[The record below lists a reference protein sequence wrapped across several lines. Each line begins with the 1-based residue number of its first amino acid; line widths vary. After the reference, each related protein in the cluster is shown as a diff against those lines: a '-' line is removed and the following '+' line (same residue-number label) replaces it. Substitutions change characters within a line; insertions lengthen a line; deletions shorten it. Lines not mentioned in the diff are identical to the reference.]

1 MGYQP
6 MDKKTALIWAI
17 ILLGQVGLARPAGS
31 PEQPCAES
39 TEQLK
44 ADPLEATL
52 EQLKQQTRQLG
63 SYQCRIKYLFSQPVF
78 DSQTLRKGRM
88 YYKKFN
94 DKSTLRINF
103 ETIKQDDEPQQ
114 SNIEQYI
121 FDGVWLTHIDYQLKE
136 IKRHQMTEPNQ
147 PADAFELARENFP
160 IIGFSKTEDLRKD
173 FEIVLIDLPEE
184 TAKNLIQLRL
194 KVKPDSRYYQDYT
207 SVDFWIDKSKYLP
220 ARVRAVT
227 AEADI
232 YEISFLEA
240 KVNQKL
246 KDKVFEIKVPKDFGK
261 VKFIPLKKN

>member
-1 MGYQP
+1 MGYQS
-6 MDKKTALIWAI
+6 MDKKTALILTI
-17 ILLGQVGLARPAGS
+17 ILLGQAGLARPAGS
-31 PEQPCAES
+31 PEQPGAES

-63 SYQCRIKYLFSQPVF
+63 SYQCRIEYLFCQPLF
-78 DSQTLRKGRM
+78 ESQTLRKGRM

-114 SNIEQYI
+114 NNIEQYI

-147 PADAFELARENFP
+147 PADAFELASENFP
-160 IIGFSKTEDLRKD
+160 IIGFGKTEDLRKN
-173 FEIVLIDLPEE
+173 FEIALIDQPEE
-184 TAKNLIQLRL
+184 TEKNLIQLRL
-194 KVKPDSRYYQDYT
+194 KVKPDSRYCDDY
-207 SVDFWIDKSKYLP
+207 SSIDFWVDKSTHLP
-220 ARVRAVT
+220 ARVLAVT
-227 AEADI
+227 TEADI
-232 YEISFLEA
+232 YEISFLNA

-261 VKFIPLKKN
+261 PRLIPLKKN

>member
-1 MGYQP
+1 Q
-6 MDKKTALIWAI
+6 
-17 ILLGQVGLARPAGS
+17 
-31 PEQPCAES
+31 
-39 TEQLK
+39 
-44 ADPLEATL
+44 
-52 EQLKQQTRQLG
+52 
-63 SYQCRIKYLFSQPVF
+63 
-78 DSQTLRKGRM
+78 SQTLRKGRM

-114 SNIEQYI
+114 NNIEQYI

-160 IIGFSKTEDLRKD
+160 IIGFGKTEDLRKD
-173 FEIVLIDLPEE
+173 FEITLIDPPEE

-194 KVKPDSRYYQDYT
+194 KVKPDSRYYDDY
-207 SVDFWIDKSKYLP
+207 SSINFWVDKSMHLP
-220 ARVRAVT
+220 ARVTAVT
-227 AEADI
+227 TEADI

-246 KDKVFEIKVPKDFGK
+246 KDEVFEIKVPKDFGK
-261 VKFIPLKKN
+261 VRLIPLKKN